1 MRMFDYR
8 NLDLALKRTGDI
20 AFSAVGLI
28 LLLPLF
34 AIVAV
39 AIKLDSPGPVFFRHA
54 RAGKGL
60 RKFFMVKFRTM
71 VDNAVR
77 LGPEVTVSND
87 KRVTRV
93 GRILRKTKIDE
104 LPQLWN
110 VLLGDMSL
118 VGPRPQSYSYIPYYS
133 NDDLSQIL
141 SVRPGVTG
149 PTQLWLRH
157 EEELLR
163 AQKDPIDFYTTKLLP
178 LKIESDKRY
187 VGTRSLAKDIACVA
201 ATVGAVLKLKPETK
215 EILIDPAYYATS
227 AAASDSEQQLETAA

>member
-1 MRMFDYR
+1 MRMFNYR
-8 NLDLALKRTGDI
+8 ILDAALKRTGDI
-20 AFSAVGLI
+20 AVSAVGLT

-34 AIVAV
+34 AIVAI
-39 AIKLDSPGPVFFRHA
+39 AIKIDSPGPVFFRHA

-71 VDNAVR
+71 VENAVC

-87 KRVTRV
+87 HRVTRV

-110 VLLGDMSL
+110 VLVGDMSL
-118 VGPRPQSYSYIPYYS
+118 VGPRPQSYSYIPYYTN
-133 NDDLSQIL
+133 NDLRQIL

-157 EEELLR
+157 EEELLS
-163 AQKDPIDFYTTKLLP
+163 AQKNPIEFYTTKLLP

-187 VGTRSLAKDIACVA
+187 VGTRSLVSDIAYVV
-201 ATVGAVLKLKPETK
+201 ATVGAVLKLKPTSEV
-215 EILIDPAYYATS
+215 ILVDPANYATS
-227 AAASDSEQQLETAA
+227 AATSESEQLETAA

>member
-1 MRMFDYR
+1 MFNYR
-8 NLDLALKRTGDI
+8 ILDAALKRTGDI
-20 AFSAVGLI
+20 AVSAIGLI

-34 AIVAV
+34 ALVAI

-77 LGPEVTVSND
+77 LGPEVTASDDN
-87 KRVTRV
+87 RVTRI
-93 GRILRKTKIDE
+93 GRILRKTKLDE

-118 VGPRPQSYSYIPYYS
+118 VGPRPQSYSFIPYYS
-133 NDDLSQIL
+133 NNDLRQIL

-157 EEELLR
+157 EEELLS
-163 AQKDPIDFYTTKLLP
+163 AQEDPIDFYTSRLLP

-187 VGTRSLAKDIACVA
+187 VGTRSLFKDIACVT
-201 ATVGAVLKLKPETK
+201 ATIAAVLKLKPKSEV
-215 EILIDPAYYATS
+215 ILIDHANYATS
-227 AAASDSEQQLETAA
+227 AATSESEQLETAA